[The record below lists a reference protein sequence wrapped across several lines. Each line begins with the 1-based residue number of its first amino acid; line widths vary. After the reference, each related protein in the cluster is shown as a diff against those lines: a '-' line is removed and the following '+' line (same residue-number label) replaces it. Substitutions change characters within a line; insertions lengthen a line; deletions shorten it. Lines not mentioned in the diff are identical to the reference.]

1 MGQGYAECVEEEG
14 MEYRRLSELVSDE
27 RGVEQYCLSVCYP
40 RPPRSDFVHTSMTSD
55 IHKSGSVSA
64 ACSPPGAIGTL
75 PTHAKGN

>member
-1 MGQGYAECVEEEG
+1 
-14 MEYRRLSELVSDE
+14 
-27 RGVEQYCLSVCYP
+27 VEQYCLSVCYP